1 MKKTFEQH
9 FELAMKVMDN
19 LFGVLGVAY
28 LFKPLET
35 TSISKCDVVHVID
48 LLKHCYGLC
57 HFIDILQ
64 FFLKRVTQFL
74 NEKEHK
80 ISSLASENI
89 RNSVDMVKVISEKYE
104 TQQNM
109 ISEIENLFKVQTEI
123 TNNYYYEKI
132 FGNSLGSYQYQCPQ
146 TGVFKD
152 QKVLIYN
159 QEDLRQNLE

>member
-1 MKKTFEQH
+1 MQKTFEQH

-28 LFKPLET
+28 LFKPVET
-35 TSISKCDVVHVID
+35 SSEMKSDVVHVID

-74 NEKEHK
+74 NEKEQK
-80 ISSLASENI
+80 IKSLASENI
-89 RNSVDMVKVISEKYE
+89 RNSIDMVKVISEKYE

-109 ISEIENLFKVQTEI
+109 ISEIENLFKV
-123 TNNYYYEKI
+123 
-132 FGNSLGSYQYQCPQ
+132 
-146 TGVFKD
+146 
-152 QKVLIYN
+152 
-159 QEDLRQNLE
+159 